1 MGFKNFEFPEWMN
14 IAKIRDKWANLVDYT
29 FSFPAGTYA
38 RTNSKHANAILK
50 SFKTLQ

>member
-1 MGFKNFEFPEWMN
+1 MGLKNFEFPEWMN

-38 RTNSKHANAILK
+38 RTNAKHANAILK